1 MSNPQKIHNSELAL
15 RASIQVI
22 DVDYSKIRASKK
34 QKIIFGS
41 HKRKLHRIRLLKN
54 AITIFKLYRTPLR
67 VMRILNLLRKRRN
80 LLLGGNNV
88 YKVVSVA
95 NKHFWRINIPAWESP
110 FFDTFLK
117 SELHR
122 LEPHNYSIHRLT
134 LTYLAITKKCP
145 LKCEHCFEWDNLNKK
160 EKISTENI
168 DTMIENIQSIGST
181 NIAFTGGEPM
191 LRVNEII
198 RAINKYK
205 GNSAFWI
212 LTSGFNFTSKSAQAL
227 KVAGLT
233 GIVVSIDHHD
243 PYQHDVFRMTEGS
256 FRDAL
261 TAVKLGIEND
271 LVTVIS
277 TCLTQ
282 AKATREY
289 LDEFM
294 RFSKDLGVG
303 FVQFLEPKPVG
314 HYAMKNVILK
324 PEQIQ
329 VLEEVFLSYNQ
340 EAEYLDFPIIV
351 YHGFYQRRV
360 GCMASG
366 NRMVYVDT
374 NGDFMKCPFCHNKK
388 GSLLDE
394 NFESIINEMNI
405 ESCID
410 FGNFG

>member
-374 NGDFMKCPFCHNKK
+374 NGDFMKCPFCNNKK

>member
-205 GNSAFWI
+205 SNSAFWI

>member
-67 VMRILNLLRKRRN
+67 VIRILNLLRKRRN

-282 AKATREY
+282 ATATREY

-374 NGDFMKCPFCHNKK
+374 DGDFMKCPFCQNKK

>member
-282 AKATREY
+282 ATATREY

-374 NGDFMKCPFCHNKK
+374 NGDFMKCPFCQNKK

>member
-198 RAINKYK
+198 RAINTYK

-212 LTSGFNFTSKSAQAL
+212 LTTGFNFTSKSAQAL

-277 TCLTQ
+277 TCVTQ

-303 FVQFLEPKPVG
+303 FIQFLEPKPVG

>member
-233 GIVVSIDHHD
+233 GIVVSIDHNE

-277 TCLTQ
+277 TCVTQ

>member
-233 GIVVSIDHHD
+233 GIVVSIDHNE

-277 TCLTQ
+277 TCVTQ

-340 EAEYLDFPIIV
+340 KAEYLDFPIIV

>member
-1 MSNPQKIHNSELAL
+1 MSYPQKIDTSELAL
-15 RASIQVI
+15 RASIQPI
-22 DVDYSKIRASKK
+22 DIDYSKIRASKK
-34 QKIIFGS
+34 QKIIFGTR
-41 HKRKLHRIRLLKN
+41 KRKLHRIRLLKN
-54 AITIFKLYRTPLR
+54 AIVILRLYRTPGK
-67 VMRILNLLRKRRN
+67 VMRILNLIRQRRN
-80 LLLGGNNV
+80 LIAAGNNV
-88 YKVVSVA
+88 YKVVSIA

-122 LEPHNYSIHRLT
+122 LEPHNHSIHRLT

-160 EKISTENI
+160 EKISTANI

-198 RAINKYK
+198 RAIKKYK
-205 GNSAFWI
+205 SNSAFWV
-212 LTSGFNFTSKSAQAL
+212 LTSGFNFTYENAHAL

-233 GIVVSIDHHD
+233 GVVVSIDHHD

-261 TAVKLGIEND
+261 TAVKFGIENN
-271 LVTVIS
+271 LVTAIS
-277 TCLTQ
+277 TCITQ
-282 AKATREY
+282 SNATREY

-303 FVQFLEPKPVG
+303 FVQFLEPQPVG

-324 PEQIQ
+324 PEQLKLI
-329 VLEEVFLSYNQ
+329 EEVFLSYNQ
-340 EAEYLDFPIIV
+340 KTEYLDFPIIV
-351 YHGFYQRRV
+351 YHGYYQRRV

-374 NGDFMKCPFCHNKK
+374 NGDFMKCPFCHQKK

-394 NFESIINEMNI
+394 NFESMISEMNI
-405 ESCID
+405 ESCSD
-410 FGNFG
+410 YGSFG

>member
-277 TCLTQ
+277 TCVTQ

-303 FVQFLEPKPVG
+303 FIQFLEPKPVG

>member
-15 RASIQVI
+15 RAPIQVI

-205 GNSAFWI
+205 SNSAFWI

-374 NGDFMKCPFCHNKK
+374 NGDFMKCPFCNNKK

-410 FGNFG
+410 YGNFG

>member
-277 TCLTQ
+277 TCVTQ

>member
-1 MSNPQKIHNSELAL
+1 MSKPQEIHNSKLAFK
-15 RASIQVI
+15 ASINSI

-41 HKRKLHRIRLLKN
+41 YKRKFHRKRLLKN
-54 AITIFKLYRTPLR
+54 TIIIFELYKTPLR

-80 LLLGGNNV
+80 LLLAGNNIK
-88 YKVVSVA
+88 KVVSVA

-110 FFDTFLK
+110 FFDAFLK
-117 SELHR
+117 SELHH
-122 LEPHNYSIHRLT
+122 LEPHNYSVHRLT

-145 LKCEHCFEWDNLNKK
+145 LKCEHCFEWENLNKK
-160 EKISTENI
+160 EKLSTENI

-198 RAINKYK
+198 RAVKKYK
-205 GNSAFWI
+205 DNSAFWI
-212 LTSGFNFTSKSAQAL
+212 LTSGFNFTSKNAQAL
-227 KVAGLT
+227 RVAGLT
-233 GIVVSIDHHD
+233 GVVVSIDHYD

-277 TCLTQ
+277 TCITR
-282 AKATREY
+282 ANATREY

-303 FVQFLEPKPVG
+303 FVQFLEPKPIG
-314 HYAMKNVILK
+314 HYAMKDVTLK
-324 PEQIQ
+324 TDQIK

-340 EAEYLDFPIIV
+340 QAEYLDFPVIV

-374 NGDFMKCPFCHNKK
+374 NGDFLKCPFCHNKK

-394 NFESIINEMNI
+394 DFESKINEMNI
-405 ESCID
+405 ESCTD
-410 FGNFG
+410 YGMFP